1 MCRLLL
7 FLTGF
12 FGLYLIGLYGYGF
25 VAENNKTLHSLLN
38 KLLID
43 EPTLL
48 DKIRDNQRN
57 CKDVDGAKTIAKKV
71 IELFKDNS

>member
-1 MCRLLL
+1 MSKYKTDEERL
-7 FLTGF
+7 
-12 FGLYLIGLYGYGF
+12 
-25 VAENNKTLHSLLN
+25 VNVN

-57 CKDVDGAKTIAKKV
+57 CKDVDGAITIAKKV

>member
-1 MCRLLL
+1 MLIIFRLPVI
-7 FLTGF
+7 
-12 FGLYLIGLYGYGF
+12 YLRLPSF
-25 VAENNKTLHSLLN
+25 TK